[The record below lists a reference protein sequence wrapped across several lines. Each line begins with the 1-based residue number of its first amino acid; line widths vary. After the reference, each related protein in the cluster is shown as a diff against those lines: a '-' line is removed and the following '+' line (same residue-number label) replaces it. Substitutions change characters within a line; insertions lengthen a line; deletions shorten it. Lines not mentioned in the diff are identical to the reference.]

1 MKEYK
6 CHKTVKAA
14 KIESIISNR
23 KDFGRVPHPD
33 REWRIEFTEQG
44 DGECFVSQEWME
56 KHKPKC
62 GGYVVVY
69 EDGYMSFSPAQA
81 FESGYTLVAPSHT
94 FSRNAA
100 IEYIARAIGEGYSPS
115 QFAPSLLTYPHLV
128 SLLSSSFLQ
137 EEYGRAWDWYNKGC
151 NDLLDKGLVNAAP
164 VVQVDGESFEM
175 GGVKYEG
182 NTLFDMPDALHH
194 LGNGR
199 RVCREG
205 WNGKNM
211 FVFMVSGNEWEF
223 TCDVGGVDDLPL
235 RPFLCM
241 KTADNHLTPW
251 TPSAADIFATDWM
264 LLAD

>member
-182 NTLFDMPDALHH
+182 NSKAATFEDVTRPLIEWLSIHANPHTHVILTSSRA
-194 LGNGR
+194 
-199 RVCREG
+199 V
-205 WNGKNM
+205 
-211 FVFMVSGNEWEF
+211 MVE
-223 TCDVGGVDDLPL
+223 DVLSFETEDYLKD
-235 RPFLCM
+235 
-241 KTADNHLTPW
+241 
-251 TPSAADIFATDWM
+251 
-264 LLAD
+264 

>member
-175 GGVKYEG
+175 GGVKFEG
-182 NTLFDMPDALHH
+182 NSKAATFEA
-194 LGNGR
+194 
-199 RVCREG
+199 V
-205 WNGKNM
+205 
-211 FVFMVSGNEWEF
+211 
-223 TCDVGGVDDLPL
+223 T
-235 RPFLCM
+235 RPVIQWM
-241 KTADNHLTPW
+241 NDNAHPH
-251 TPSAADIFATDWM
+251 SAAVIDQTSAALTAEEIVYGTNDY
-264 LLAD
+264 LKD